1 MKKIVLLVL
10 VSISFLFAGINLQTA
25 SKSELM
31 KIKGIGSVK
40 ADKIIK
46 YRKSNRIK
54 SADDLKN
61 IKGFGTKLISNVKGN
76 KTVSKAKLQTK
87 ERISKVDAKKKLKQN
102 IKAKKEKIRTNAKSK
117 ANAKVDVKKKKMKN
131 KFKM

>member
-76 KTVSKAKLQTK
+76 KTVSKEKLQTK
-87 ERISKVDAKKKLKQN
+87 ERISKVDAKKKLEQMLNQKPMQ
-102 IKAKKEKIRTNAKSK
+102 K
-117 ANAKVDVKKKKMKN
+117 
-131 KFKM
+131 